1 MSLRACRP
9 KGCAHTSRRSLS
21 SWSTSKHRA
30 VLTAREVA
38 RKLAHEVGH
47 DDVAAQKNREVT
59 SAVYKGEHVLRPG
72 GKTEGHRGRC
82 KRRGELP
89 SGRVRWKRAP
99 MGTLDAAAAN
109 VQGMVRASGA
119 PAEAI
124 GIGGHQQ
131 EDQQRPL
138 QQRSLA
144 LHSPCF
150 AEDPDEIS
158 TRSSS
163 GCP

>member
-1 MSLRACRP
+1 
-9 KGCAHTSRRSLS
+9 
-21 SWSTSKHRA
+21 
-30 VLTAREVA
+30 
-38 RKLAHEVGH
+38 
-47 DDVAAQKNREVT
+47 
-59 SAVYKGEHVLRPG
+59 
-72 GKTEGHRGRC
+72 
-82 KRRGELP
+82 
-89 SGRVRWKRAP
+89 

-144 LHSPCF
+144 LH
-150 AEDPDEIS
+150 
-158 TRSSS
+158 TRRVLRR
-163 GCP
+163 GH

>member
-1 MSLRACRP
+1 MTTWQLKKIERSRA
-9 KGCAHTSRRSLS
+9 RSTRA
-21 SWSTSKHRA
+21 STSCDRA
-30 VLTAREVA
+30 GKQKVI
-38 RKLAHEVGH
+38 
-47 DDVAAQKNREVT
+47 AAAAK
-59 SAVYKGEHVLRPG
+59 
-72 GKTEGHRGRC
+72 
-82 KRRGELP
+82 GELP

-150 AEDPDEIS
+150 AQDPDEIS

>member
-1 MSLRACRP
+1 MTTRQL
-9 KGCAHTSRRSLS
+9 
-21 SWSTSKHRA
+21 
-30 VLTAREVA
+30 
-38 RKLAHEVGH
+38 
-47 DDVAAQKNREVT
+47 QQNREVT